1 MATYQIEWKASALH
15 ELKAIDRQIVPRLVS
30 AIGLLAENPFPPG
43 VRKLRGGENTYR
55 LRVGDYR
62 VLYEVHPSS
71 IRVLIVRVRHR
82 KDVYRR

>member
-1 MATYQIEWKASALH
+1 MATYQIEWKTSALH
-15 ELKAIDRQIVPRLVS
+15 ELKAIDKQSIPRIVS

-43 VRKLRGGENTYR
+43 VRKLRGSENTYR

-71 IRVLIVRVRHR
+71 VRVLIVRVRHR
-82 KDVYRR
+82 RDA